1 MFRRGA
7 SKWAKMS
14 MRSRAGNGW
23 PWSAMSGN
31 GRPGLAMAGRGQ
43 PCRPWLAM
51 ALLVVAMSYSS
62 WPKLHDCALDGISH
76 KYLIYILSYV

>member
-1 MFRRGA
+1 M
-7 SKWAKMS
+7 
-14 MRSRAGNGW
+14 AGH
-23 PWSAMSGN
+23 A
-31 GRPGLAMAGRGQ
+31 RPCLAMAGQGWQ
-43 PCRPWLAM
+43 WPAVASHGRPWLAM